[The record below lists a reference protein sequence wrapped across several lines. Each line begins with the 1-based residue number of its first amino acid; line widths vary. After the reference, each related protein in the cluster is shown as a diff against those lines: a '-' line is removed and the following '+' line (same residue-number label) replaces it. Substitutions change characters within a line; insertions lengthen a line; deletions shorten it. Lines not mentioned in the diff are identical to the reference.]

1 MTKTAYFLLKTD
13 ISNDYEL
20 ADAAKDIETEAKA
33 VCVDYMWLNDAETK
47 PYISWDFPLY

>member
-1 MTKTAYFLLKTD
+1 MTNTAYFLLKTD
-13 ISNDYEL
+13 IGKLEL

-33 VCVDYMWLNDAETK
+33 VCVDYMWLNDTETK